1 LKEEVK
7 KYSGDIILVR
17 GISGSG
23 KTTIS
28 NLLSSKNDIVVAAD
42 DFMVDSEGNY
52 DFDLY
57 RLNDCHKKCKDT
69 VEDAMKSEKKKIFV
83 HNTFTELWE
92 MKPYFNLAKKYNYRI
107 FSIITENRHEGKSL
121 HDVPEATLEKQKG
134 RFAVSL

>member
-1 LKEEVK
+1 MKEEVK

-17 GISGSG
+17 GISGCG

-92 MKPYFNLAKKYNYRI
+92 MKPYFNLAKKYNYRKNLI
-107 FSIITENRHEGKSL
+107 
-121 HDVPEATLEKQKG
+121 
-134 RFAVSL
+134 